1 MTDLSAASKR
11 LEHIDAAAEELV
23 EAKHGQAAKATA
35 RKQQLR
41 QQWDRLLR
49 LKQQKE
55 KSLEGASR

>member
-23 EAKHGQAAKATA
+23 AAKHSQAAKATA